1 MSEDFQLSDFQRGRL
16 FSFLELSDQIY
27 SDGTFERDES
37 LSDEEILALALRAA
51 ELLGMEQEE
60 ISEFFE
66 REFDIAGMTGGPIGT
81 ALAIGMLID
90 ADRWLVSRCGG
101 RN

>member
-1 MSEDFQLSDFQRGRL
+1 VSEDFQLSDFQRGRL